1 MKTATQYYKAIAV
14 LTLNVLVIFGCLN
27 IAAMSLLKI
36 RSAGSKPERPVDHR
50 EKSSY
55 YNDKSWAPRYWN
67 EIEQTKREL
76 YHPYTVWRRAPFK
89 GELVNIDEDGVR
101 LTPGSDCRPN
111 AFKVFAFGGSA
122 MWGTGSPDWGTI
134 PAFLEPGFE
143 NWKQKPVCIRNFGE
157 TGYVSTQSVIE
168 LMLQVQSGNIP
179 DIAIFFDGPN
189 DVYAAYQSGKS
200 GVHENLEQIAT
211 RMERRDQ
218 PQSPLLIQLLE
229 SFSLFRL
236 IDNQVIHLNGEARP
250 APALT
255 TYETMQVDL
264 KTLTE
269 SVTTKYLTNYETVSA
284 LAEKHGFDYYVFWPA
299 HLTSTK
305 KPLTSEEQALK
316 HAVEPGLEKLYE
328 SVYQAM
334 QPSVISRYKH
344 LYSITDIFDKTQSL
358 IWLDATH
365 VTPPGNE
372 MIAQRMLQ
380 VITGGGA
387 GGFLTKGSHDH
398 KDVASTSFQ

>member
-27 IAAMSLLKI
+27 IAAMALLKM
-36 RSAGSKPERPVDHR
+36 RSAVSRPDPVGRDAR

-55 YNDKSWAPRYWN
+55 YIAKSWASQYWN
-67 EIEQTKREL
+67 EMVQSRKQR
-76 YHPYTVWRRAPFK
+76 YHAYTVWRRAPFR
-89 GELVNIDEDGVR
+89 GETINIDEDGVR

-111 AFKVFAFGGSA
+111 AFKVFTFGGSP
-122 MWGTGSPDWGTI
+122 MWGTGSPDWATI
-134 PAFLEPGFE
+134 PAYLEPGFE
-143 NWKQKPVCIRNFGE
+143 NWKQEPVCIRNFGE
-157 TGYVSTQSVIE
+157 SGYVSTQSVIE

-189 DVYAAYQSGKS
+189 DVYTSYQSGKS
-200 GVHENLEQIAT
+200 GVHENLEQIAA

-236 IDNQVIHLNGEARP
+236 IDNQVTYLNGDARP
-250 APALT
+250 APALI
-255 TYETMQVDL
+255 TYETMHVDL

-269 SVTTKYLTNYETVSA
+269 SVTTKYLTNYEAVSA
-284 LAEKHGFDYYVFWPA
+284 LAEKHGFDYYFFWPP
-299 HLTSTK
+299 HMSSTK
-305 KPLTSEEQALK
+305 KPLTSEEQELK

-334 QPSVISRYKH
+334 QPGVISRYKH
-344 LYSITDIFDKTQSL
+344 LYSITELFDKTQSL
-358 IWLDATH
+358 IWLDDAH
-365 VTPPGNE
+365 VTPVGNQ
-372 MIAQRMLQ
+372 MIAQRILQ
-380 VITGGGA
+380 IITGGVSEGS
-387 GGFLTKGSHDH
+387 LTKGSHDH
-398 KDVASTSFQ
+398 KDVASVH